1 MKSVQMIYRIIAK
14 GSLITMLLFSMSASA
29 TTITPLMLSG
39 GASVVT
45 HVLAHPPVNG
55 DCASCHPDVMT
66 MPRIN

>member
-1 MKSVQMIYRIIAK
+1 MIYRIIAK
-14 GSLITMLLFSMSASA
+14 GGVMTTMLLFSMSVSA
-29 TTITPLMLSG
+29 MMITPLMLSG

-55 DCASCHPDVMT
+55 DCAGCHPDVRT

>member
-1 MKSVQMIYRIIAK
+1 MKSVQMMCRAIVK
-14 GSLITMLLFSMSASA
+14 GSVMTMLLFSMSTSA
-29 TTITPLMLSG
+29 MTITPLMLSG

-55 DCASCHPDVMT
+55 DCASCHPDVRT